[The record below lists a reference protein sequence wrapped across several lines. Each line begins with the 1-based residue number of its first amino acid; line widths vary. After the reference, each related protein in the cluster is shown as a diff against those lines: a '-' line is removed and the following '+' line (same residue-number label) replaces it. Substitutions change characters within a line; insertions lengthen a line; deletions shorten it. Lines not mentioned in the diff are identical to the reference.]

1 MDRREF
7 GRRLLEASALLGLRT
22 LVPRASVGVLGA
34 TLAACSSREGSP
46 DPSTPGAHS
55 PVIIVGSGYG
65 AAVTAMR
72 LTQRGIPVTL
82 IEKGRLWDKPGSD
95 GLVFC
100 SNIAPDE
107 RAMWF
112 QETTAAVVKKFMG
125 FPTSFPVP
133 KKAGVLQVHHY
144 PNMDVYGGCGVGGG
158 SLVNMAMYVT
168 PVRELLA
175 RTLPGVDMDEMYDL
189 YYPRAKS
196 VLGTNKISEAFFQST
211 PWYQYVRV
219 GDADA
224 RSIGIEP
231 FFLESGYDYAYMEQE
246 ANDLVPK
253 SALNNEAG
261 FGNNYGKKSLDK
273 TYLAEAM
280 STGLLTILSL
290 HPVKRIERASDGGFV
305 VTCDEIDVDGNV
317 LATKALTCK
326 RLFVC
331 AGSVGTTELLVRAR
345 ETGALPDLNEAIGTG
360 WGPNSDIFVGRTQK
374 DSVMTGDKISMV
386 PATGIRTL
394 DHEGKPFFSMSIPFP
409 AGFETHI
416 SFSICMTENREAGRF
431 SYDAATDSAQ
441 LVWAASQQ
449 EPAVRAARSVFDR
462 MNIAS
467 GSSYRSEFFDSD
479 FGTTSTYH
487 SLGGCPLNQATD
499 GYGRITAYPGL
510 YVIDGSLIP
519 VTLGAN
525 PALTI
530 TALSE
535 RNIERIL
542 AEDFRV

>member
-1 MDRREF
+1 
-7 GRRLLEASALLGLRT
+7 L
-22 LVPRASVGVLGA
+22 
-34 TLAACSSREGSP
+34 
-46 DPSTPGAHS
+46 

-65 AAVTAMR
+65 AAVTALR
-72 LTQRGIPVTL
+72 LTEKGFRVTL
-82 IEKGRLWDKPGSD
+82 IEKGRLWDTPGAD
-95 GLVFC
+95 GLIFC
-100 SNIAPDE
+100 SNVSPDE

-112 QETTAAVVKKFMG
+112 QETTAAVVKKFLG

-175 RTLPGVDMDEMYDL
+175 RTLPGVDMDEMYDR
-189 YYPRAKS
+189 YYPLAKS
-196 VLGTNKISEAFFQST
+196 MLGTSKISEAFFQST

-231 FFLESGYDYAYMEQE
+231 FFLESGYDYAYMERE
-246 ANDLVPK
+246 ALDLVPK

-280 STGLLTILSL
+280 GTGLLTILSL
-290 HPVKRIERASDGGFV
+290 HPVRRIDRAGDGGFV

-317 LATKALTCK
+317 LATKQLTSK
-326 RLFVC
+326 SLFLC
-331 AGSVGTTELLVRAR
+331 GGSVGTTELLLRAR
-345 ETGALPDLNEAIGTG
+345 ETGALPDLNDAIGTG
-360 WGPNSDIFVGRTQK
+360 WGPNSDIFVGRTQR
-374 DSVMTGDKISMV
+374 DAVLTGDKISMV
-386 PATGIRTL
+386 PATGIRTV

-416 SFSICMTENREAGRF
+416 SFAICMTESREAGHFR
-431 SYDAATDSAQ
+431 YDPATDSAE
-441 LVWAASQQ
+441 LVWSASQQ
-449 EPAVRAARSVFDR
+449 DPAVQAARFVYDQ
-462 MNIAS
+462 MNAAS
-467 GSSYRSEFFDSD
+467 GSTYRSEFFDAD

-510 YVIDGSLIP
+510 YVVDGSLIP

-525 PALTI
+525 PSLTI
-530 TALSE
+530 TALAE
-535 RNIERIL
+535 RNIARIL
-542 AEDFRV
+542 AEDFRA